1 MQPDVTLIDF
11 PPETLNRARRRF
23 EIRRDETPGFA
34 PLRDVV
40 MLPECDPL
48 YDMDG
53 TRVDV
58 TRRVNI
64 PSDIASLHILERDK
78 VQSASNEPQQ
88 VAIPDNL
95 DVVEQPVVFVGA
107 VWPHYG
113 HFITDGMS
121 KLWALDRIS
130 GLPLLMQARP
140 SVREHGCSYIHEIFA
155 RLKLGERGLIMPTR
169 PTLFRK
175 VLAAKAAFQH
185 TFRLYDCH
193 QIPHLKVADSIL
205 AEDDGMASCP
215 EKIYLTRSGLKSRER
230 KAAEELELEERLR
243 MNGFAVIAPERLS
256 FAGQVRM
263 FNAAKWVA
271 GTIGSAFHTCLFAH
285 PKPER
290 ALFMLTW
297 EKINARYL
305 MIDEMTEQRSHYL
318 NCVTV
323 NSVDARERVTE
334 TKIDVERA
342 MSAMED
348 AGAFR

>member
-1 MQPDVTLIDF
+1 MQPQVTLIGF
-11 PPETLNRARRRF
+11 PSGTLDSAQRRF
-23 EIRRDETPGFA
+23 DVRRDEAPGFA
-34 PLRDVV
+34 PLRNVV
-40 MLPECDPL
+40 MMPEYDPL

-53 TRVDV
+53 SRIDV

-64 PSDIASLHILERDK
+64 PPDIASRHILERDK
-78 VQSASNEPQQ
+78 VQSASNEPQH
-88 VAIPDNL
+88 VVIPDNL

-107 VWPHYG
+107 IWPHYG

-121 KLWALDRIS
+121 KLWAMDRLS

-140 SVREHGCSYIHEIFA
+140 SVREHGCSYIHEIFG
-155 RLKLGERGLIMPTR
+155 RLKLVERGLIMPTR

-193 QIPHLKVADSIL
+193 RIPHLKVSNSIL
-205 AEDDGMASCP
+205 AEDDCLTNCP
-215 EKIYLTRSGLKSRER
+215 EKIYLTRSGLKSHER
-230 KAAEELELEERLR
+230 KAAEELELEQRLR
-243 MNGFAVIAPERLS
+243 NNGFVIVAPEQFS
-256 FAGQVRM
+256 FAHQVRM
-263 FNAAKWVA
+263 FNAANWVV

-285 PKPER
+285 PNPDR

-297 EKINARYL
+297 EKINNRYL
-305 MIDEMTEQRSHYL
+305 MIDELTAQRSYYL

-323 NSVDARERVTE
+323 NSVDTRERVTE

-342 MSAMED
+342 MDAMKD